1 MRTIWRKSS
10 ASSLNPATWS
20 FVLARA
26 TLPNGRPVLPT
37 RSVRSEACL
46 HDRWR
51 SHSSGAPG
59 QHRGKRSEEHTSEL
73 QSLMRISYAVF
84 CLKKKKKKTN
94 QTPTTNHTK

>member
-26 TLPNGRPVLPT
+26 TLTNGRPVLPT

-59 QHRGKRSEEHTSEL
+59 QHRGKRQRSDEHTSEL
-73 QSLMRISYAVF
+73 QSLMRNSYAVF
-84 CLKKKKKKTN
+84 SLNNKNKED
-94 QTPTTNHTK
+94 QVHTQD